1 MATAPDDAD
10 VHVVIPTA
18 VNVLLLV
25 NENIVFNLRKAQPS
39 DLTLPSLYKRAF
51 LVVNETDEVAVAR
64 QGQSG

>member
-1 MATAPDDAD
+1 MATASDDAD
-10 VHVVIPTA
+10 VNVVIPTA
-18 VNVLLLV
+18 INVLLLV

-39 DLTLPSLYKRAF
+39 DLTVPSLYKRAF